1 MTQLIVNFLF
11 QLFYYVVLILLMGF
25 IIGLLNK
32 LFYSLLYNN
41 RVVCFITGLIGTPI
55 HELSHALMCIIFM
68 HKIEEMRLYRI
79 SNDGVLGYVDHTY
92 NKKNI
97 YAASGNYLIG
107 AAPIIVGSVIIYLLT
122 IFLLKDMGLA
132 INNEVHNFVS
142 SPISFN
148 SFYILIKTTTINLF
162 TSFSFSWQSLLY
174 IFIVLCLA
182 LHMNL
187 SNADIKCALLGLPFL
202 VVILAL
208 VNVLLYYLLVN
219 WYEPFLNIMFLGG
232 SYLLVTLLISLLFSL
247 VLVLFASLIRLIIVI
262 LKPRNKNS

>member
-1 MTQLIVNFLF
+1 MTQLIINYLF
-11 QLFYYVVLILLMGF
+11 QLFYYVVLIISVGF
-25 IIGLLNK
+25 VIGLLNK

-41 RVVCFITGLIGTPI
+41 RVVCFVTGLIGTPI

-79 SNDGVLGYVDHTY
+79 SDDGVLGYVDHTY
-92 NKKNI
+92 NKKNL

-107 AAPIIVGSVIIYLLT
+107 TAPIIVGVVIIYLLT
-122 IFLLKDMGLA
+122 IFLFNDMGIA
-132 INNEVHNFVS
+132 MNNDVNTFVS
-142 SPISFN
+142 SPISFMGFYTLIKNTIANLFN
-148 SFYILIKTTTINLF
+148 SFQ
-162 TSFSFSWQSLLY
+162 FSWQSLLY
-174 IFIVLCLA
+174 IFVVLCLA

-208 VNVLLYYLLVN
+208 VNVLLYYLLTN

-232 SYLLVTLLISLLFSL
+232 SYLLVTLSISLLFSI

>member
-1 MTQLIVNFLF
+1 MSDLLINFIF
-11 QLFYYVVLILLMGF
+11 QLFFYVILIMLVGF
-25 IIGLLNK
+25 IIGLLNR

-41 RVVCFITGLIGTPI
+41 RVVCYITGLIGTPI
-55 HELSHALMCIIFM
+55 HELSHALMCILFM

-92 NKKNI
+92 NKKNL

-107 AAPIIVGSVIIYLLT
+107 TAPIIVGVVIIYLLT
-122 IFLLKDMGLA
+122 IFLFNDMGIA
-132 INNEVHNFVS
+132 MNNEVHNFVS
-142 SPISFN
+142 SPISFMGFYTLIKNTIANLFN
-148 SFYILIKTTTINLF
+148 SFA
-162 TSFSFSWQSLLY
+162 FSWQALLY

-202 VVILAL
+202 VIILAL
-208 VNVLLYYLLVN
+208 VNVLLYFVLYN
-219 WYEPFLNIMFLGG
+219 WYEPFLNVMFLGG
-232 SYLLVTLLISLLFSL
+232 SYLIVTLSISLVFSL
-247 VLVLFASLIRLIIVI
+247 VLVLFASLIRLIIEI